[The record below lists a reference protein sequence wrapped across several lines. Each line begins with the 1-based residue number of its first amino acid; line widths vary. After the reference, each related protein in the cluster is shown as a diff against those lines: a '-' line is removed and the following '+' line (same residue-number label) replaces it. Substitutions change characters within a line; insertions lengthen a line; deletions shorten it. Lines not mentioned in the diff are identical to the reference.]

1 MIILKIMFFIICGW
15 TIGVIINYLSD
26 TLPVYRRLKFPGCK
40 YCLNRISILD
50 YYLGIKCHNCNKTRQ
65 ARFWIIN
72 VLLCAVIIYESI
84 VSNGKSGKL
93 ISESIIFSLL
103 ILITVIDIE
112 HHLVL
117 NLISLV
123 GVIIFGIIGTYSHGW
138 LGTLIGGL
146 TGFGVMFVLFLFG
159 KLYGRYISRK
169 RGIEVEDGIGFG
181 DVSLSTV
188 CGLLLGWP
196 GVIGGLFLSII
207 LGGVWS
213 LGMILAAMIRKRE
226 NPLLKYIAYA
236 PFITIATGALWLMR
250 K

>member
-1 MIILKIMFFIICGW
+1 MIALKLLIFVLCGW

-26 TLPVYRRLKFPGCK
+26 TLPVYRRIAYPDCNLCK
-40 YCLNRISILD
+40 SRISLFD
-50 YYLGIKCHNCNKTRQ
+50 YYIGKDCKNCTKPRMT
-65 ARFWIIN
+65 RFWVVN
-72 VLLCAVIIYESI
+72 VLLSTVMIYELFFS
-84 VSNGKSGKL
+84 SGNGEKL
-93 ISESIIFSLL
+93 FSETIIFSLL

-117 NLISLV
+117 NIISLV
-123 GVIIFGIIGTYSHGW
+123 GVIIFVIIGVISHGW
-138 LGTLIGGL
+138 LGTLIGGI
-146 TGFGVMFVLFLFG
+146 TGFGVMFVLFITG
-159 KLYGRYISRK
+159 RLYSQYVSRK
-169 RGIEVEDGIGFG
+169 RGIDVEDGIGFG
-181 DVSLSTV
+181 DVSLSAV

-213 LGMILAAMIRKRE
+213 LGMIFVAMIRKRE

-236 PFITIATGALWLMR
+236 PFITLATGALWLIR

>member
-1 MIILKIMFFIICGW
+1 MIILKILFFIICGW

-26 TLPVYRRLKFPGCK
+26 TLPVYRRLKFPGCE
-40 YCLNRISILD
+40 YCQNRISILD
-50 YYLGIKCHNCNKTRQ
+50 YYLGIKCHNCGKARKI
-65 ARFWIIN
+65 RFWIIN
-72 VLLCAVIIYESI
+72 VLICTVIIYESI
-84 VSNGKSGKL
+84 VSIGNSAKL
-93 ISESIIFSLL
+93 ISETIIFSLL

-117 NLISLV
+117 NMVSLV
-123 GVIIFGIIGTYSHGW
+123 GAIIFGIIGIISHGW
-138 LGTLIGGL
+138 LATLIGGL
-146 TGFGVMFVLFLFG
+146 TGFGVMFGLFLLG
-159 KLYGRYISRK
+159 KLYSQYVSRK
-169 RGIEVEDGIGFG
+169 RGLEVEDGIGFG
-181 DVSLSTV
+181 DVTLSAV

-207 LGGVWS
+207 LGGIWS